1 MKMNSNY
8 HFKRLLDLIKES
20 EVDIPGLRLVAQSEN
35 GFDNLFL
42 NMDSQNVILCLRR
55 DNMICEIVQAFDAP
69 AAFDLE
75 VLRYNNREPYLCVTL
90 GKFISILHLV

>member
-42 NMDSQNVILCLRR
+42 NMDSQNVVLCLRR

-75 VLRYNNREPYLCVTL
+75 LLRYNNCEPHLCIKL
-90 GKFISILHLV
+90 GKFVSILHLV

>member
-8 HFKRLLDLIKES
+8 HFKGLLDLIKES

-42 NMDSQNVILCLRR
+42 NMDSQNALLCLRR

-75 VLRYNNREPYLCVTL
+75 LLRYNNREPYLCITL
-90 GKFISILHLV
+90 GKFVSILHLV

>member
-20 EVDIPGLRLVAQSEN
+20 EVNIPGLRLVAQSEN

-42 NMDSQNVILCLRR
+42 NMDSQNVVLCLRR

-75 VLRYNNREPYLCVTL
+75 LLCYNNCEPHLCIKL

>member
-1 MKMNSNY
+1 MNSNY
-8 HFKRLLDLIKES
+8 HFKRLLDLIKEG

-42 NMDSQNVILCLRR
+42 NMDSQNVVLCLRR

-75 VLRYNNREPYLCVTL
+75 LLRYNNCEPHLCITL
-90 GKFISILHLV
+90 GKFVSILHLV

>member
-1 MKMNSNY
+1 MNSNY

-20 EVDIPGLRLVAQSEN
+20 EADIPGLRLVAQSEN

-42 NMDSQNVILCLRR
+42 NMDSQNVVLCLRR

-75 VLRYNNREPYLCVTL
+75 LLRYNNCGPHLCITL
-90 GKFISILHLV
+90 GKFVSILHLV

>member
-8 HFKRLLDLIKES
+8 HFKRFLDLIKES

-42 NMDSQNVILCLRR
+42 NIDSQNVVLCLKR

-75 VLRYNNREPYLCVTL
+75 LLRYDNCEPHLCIKL
-90 GKFISILHLV
+90 GKFVSILHLV

>member
-20 EVDIPGLRLVAQSEN
+20 EVNIPGLRLVAQSEN

-42 NMDSQNVILCLRR
+42 NMDSQNVVLCLRR
-55 DNMICEIVQAFDAP
+55 DNMICEIVQAFDAL

-75 VLRYNNREPYLCVTL
+75 LLRYNNCEPHLCITL
-90 GKFISILHLV
+90 GKFVSILHLV

>member
-42 NMDSQNVILCLRR
+42 NMDSQNVVLCLRR

-75 VLRYNNREPYLCVTL
+75 LLRYNNCEPHLCITL
-90 GKFISILHLV
+90 GKFVSMLHLV

>member
-35 GFDNLFL
+35 GFDNLFF
-42 NMDSQNVILCLRR
+42 NMDSQNVVLCLRR

-75 VLRYNNREPYLCVTL
+75 LLRYNNCEPHLCVKL
-90 GKFISILHLV
+90 GKFVSILHLV

>member
-20 EVDIPGLRLVAQSEN
+20 EVNIPGLRLVAQSEN

-42 NMDSQNVILCLRR
+42 NMDSQNVVLCLRR

-75 VLRYNNREPYLCVTL
+75 LLRYNNCEPHLCITL
-90 GKFISILHLV
+90 GKFVSILHLV

>member
-1 MKMNSNY
+1 MNSNY

-20 EVDIPGLRLVAQSEN
+20 EIDIPGLRLVAQSEN

-69 AAFDLE
+69 EAFDLE
-75 VLRYNNREPYLCVTL
+75 LLRYNNCEPHLCITL
-90 GKFISILHLV
+90 GKFVSILHLV

>member
-1 MKMNSNY
+1 MNSNY

-42 NMDSQNVILCLRR
+42 NMDSQNVVLCLRR

-75 VLRYNNREPYLCVTL
+75 LLRYNNCEPHLCVKL

>member
-8 HFKRLLDLIKES
+8 HFKRLLDVIKES
-20 EVDIPGLRLVAQSEN
+20 AVGIPGLRLVAQSEN

-42 NMDSQNVILCLRR
+42 NMYSQNVVLCLRR

-75 VLRYNNREPYLCVTL
+75 FLRYNNCEPHLCITL
-90 GKFISILHLV
+90 GKFVSILHLV

>member
-20 EVDIPGLRLVAQSEN
+20 AVDIPGLRLVAQSEN

-42 NMDSQNVILCLRR
+42 NMDSQNVVLCLRR

-75 VLRYNNREPYLCVTL
+75 LLRYNNCEPHLCITL
-90 GKFISILHLV
+90 GKFVSILHLV

>member
-42 NMDSQNVILCLRR
+42 NMDSQNVVLCLRR
-55 DNMICEIVQAFDAP
+55 ENMVCEIVQAFDAP
-69 AAFDLE
+69 TAFDLE
-75 VLRYNNREPYLCVTL
+75 LLCYNNCEPHLCITL
-90 GKFISILHLV
+90 GKFVSILHLV

>member
-1 MKMNSNY
+1 MNSNY
-8 HFKRLLDLIKES
+8 HFKRLLDLIKKS

-42 NMDSQNVILCLRR
+42 NMDSQNVVLCLRR

-75 VLRYNNREPYLCVTL
+75 LLRYNNCEPHLCITL
-90 GKFISILHLV
+90 GKFVSILHLV

>member
-1 MKMNSNY
+1 MNSNY

-42 NMDSQNVILCLRR
+42 NMDSQNVVLCLRR

-75 VLRYNNREPYLCVTL
+75 LLRYNNCEPHLCIKL

>member
-8 HFKRLLDLIKES
+8 HFKRLLDSIKES

-42 NMDSQNVILCLRR
+42 NMDSQNVVLCLRR

-75 VLRYNNREPYLCVTL
+75 LLQYNNYEPHLCITL
-90 GKFISILHLV
+90 GKFVSILHLV

>member
-20 EVDIPGLRLVAQSEN
+20 EVNIPGLRLVAQSEN

-42 NMDSQNVILCLRR
+42 NMDSQNVVLCLRR
-55 DNMICEIVQAFDAP
+55 DNMICEIVQAFNAP

-75 VLRYNNREPYLCVTL
+75 LLHYNNCEPHLCITL
-90 GKFISILHLV
+90 GKFVSILHLV

>member
-42 NMDSQNVILCLRR
+42 NMDSQNVVLCLRR

-75 VLRYNNREPYLCVTL
+75 LLRYNNCEPHLCVTL
-90 GKFISILHLV
+90 GKFVSILHLV

>member
-20 EVDIPGLRLVAQSEN
+20 EVNIPGLRLVAQSEN

-42 NMDSQNVILCLRR
+42 NMDSQNVVLCLRR
-55 DNMICEIVQAFDAP
+55 DNMVCEIVQAFDAP

-75 VLRYNNREPYLCVTL
+75 LLRYNNCEPHLCITL
-90 GKFISILHLV
+90 GKFVSILHLV

>member
-8 HFKRLLDLIKES
+8 HFKGLLDLIKES

-42 NMDSQNVILCLRR
+42 NMDSQNVLLCLRR

-75 VLRYNNREPYLCVTL
+75 LLRYNNREPYLCITL
-90 GKFISILHLV
+90 GKFVSILHLV

>member
-1 MKMNSNY
+1 M
-8 HFKRLLDLIKES
+8 IKES

-42 NMDSQNVILCLRR
+42 NMDSQNVVLCLRR

-75 VLRYNNREPYLCVTL
+75 LLRYNNCEPHLCITL
-90 GKFISILHLV
+90 GKFVSILHLV

>member
-42 NMDSQNVILCLRR
+42 NMDSQNVVLCLRR
-55 DNMICEIVQAFDAP
+55 DNMICEIVQAFNAP

-75 VLRYNNREPYLCVTL
+75 LLRYNNCEPHLCITL
-90 GKFISILHLV
+90 GKFVSILHLV

>member
-42 NMDSQNVILCLRR
+42 NMDSQNVVLCLRR
-55 DNMICEIVQAFDAP
+55 DNMICEIVQTFDAP

-75 VLRYNNREPYLCVTL
+75 LLRYNNCEPHLCITL
-90 GKFISILHLV
+90 GKFVSILHLV

>member
-1 MKMNSNY
+1 MKMNNNY
-8 HFKRLLDLIKES
+8 HFKRFLDLIKES

-42 NMDSQNVILCLRR
+42 NMDSQNVVLCLKR

-75 VLRYNNREPYLCVTL
+75 LLRYNNCESHLCIKL
-90 GKFISILHLV
+90 GKFVSILHLI

>member
-42 NMDSQNVILCLRR
+42 NMDSQNVVLCLRR

-75 VLRYNNREPYLCVTL
+75 LLRYNNCEPHLCITL
-90 GKFISILHLV
+90 GKFVSILHLV

>member
-1 MKMNSNY
+1 MNSNY

-20 EVDIPGLRLVAQSEN
+20 EVYIPGLRLVAQSEN

-42 NMDSQNVILCLRR
+42 NMDSQNVVLCLRR
-55 DNMICEIVQAFDAP
+55 DNMICEVVQAFDAP

-75 VLRYNNREPYLCVTL
+75 LLYYNNCEPHLCVTL
-90 GKFISILHLV
+90 GKFVSILHLV

>member
-42 NMDSQNVILCLRR
+42 NMDSQNVVLCLRR

-75 VLRYNNREPYLCVTL
+75 LLQYNNCEPHLCITL
-90 GKFISILHLV
+90 GKFVSILHLV

>member
-42 NMDSQNVILCLRR
+42 NMDSQNVVLCLRR

-75 VLRYNNREPYLCVTL
+75 LLRYNNCEPHLCIKL

>member
-1 MKMNSNY
+1 MNSNY

>member
-8 HFKRLLDLIKES
+8 HFKGLLDLIKES

-42 NMDSQNVILCLRR
+42 NMDSQNVLLCLRR

-75 VLRYNNREPYLCVTL
+75 LLRYNNREPHLCITL
-90 GKFISILHLV
+90 GKFVSILHLV

>member
-20 EVDIPGLRLVAQSEN
+20 EIYIPGLRLVAQSEN

-42 NMDSQNVILCLRR
+42 NMDSQNVVLCLRR
-55 DNMICEIVQAFDAP
+55 DDMICEIVQTFDAP

-75 VLRYNNREPYLCVTL
+75 LLQYNNCEPHLCIKL
-90 GKFISILHLV
+90 GNFISILHLV

>member
-42 NMDSQNVILCLRR
+42 NIDSQNVVLCLRR

-75 VLRYNNREPYLCVTL
+75 LLRYNNCEPHLCITL
-90 GKFISILHLV
+90 GKFVSILHLV

>member
-1 MKMNSNY
+1 MNSNY

-42 NMDSQNVILCLRR
+42 NMDSQNVVLCLRR

-75 VLRYNNREPYLCVTL
+75 LLRYNNCEPHLCITL
-90 GKFISILHLV
+90 GKFVSILHLV